1 MSRSHVTPTS
11 ELRRALGRFRGAFAW
26 LAVFSGIINVLML
39 TGAIFMLEVYD
50 RVLPSGSIP
59 TLLALGLLT
68 AALFLFQA
76 ILDVIRS
83 RMLVRIATSVE
94 QSLGPRVFVAIT
106 CMPLLGRHDGATPL
120 RDVERVRAFIAGG
133 GLLALFDL
141 PWIPIYLA
149 VCFALH
155 FWIGVTAGTGAA
167 ILLALTVG
175 AELLTRAP
183 ARDASMLA
191 SLRDSLADSAR
202 RNSEAVR
209 AMGLTERLLSKFELQ
224 TSSYLTAQRR
234 ANDVSGGLGAT
245 SKVLRMMLQSAVL
258 AVGAYLV
265 IAGEAT
271 AGIIIAGSILS
282 ARALAPVEL
291 AIGHWRGFQTA
302 RQGARRLDQ
311 LLAALP
317 VQSLPLP
324 LPRPTSD
331 LKVETVS
338 ISPPGSELTVVA
350 GASFELAK
358 GHALG
363 IIGASASG
371 KSSLARALVG
381 VWPVAKGK
389 IRLDDAAL
397 ELWSPEALGRSI
409 GYLPQNVELFQGT
422 VAENISRFDPDASA
436 TSIIEAAKA
445 AQIHEII
452 LRLPQGYETPIG
464 DGGHILSAGQRQ
476 RLALARALYGEP
488 FLIVL
493 DEPNSNLDG
502 EGEKALAEAI
512 LGIKKRGGVAVIIS
526 HRPAVLS
533 AVDHL
538 LVMADGRIQALG
550 RKEEVL
556 DRIRKHPN
564 VAIMGARS

>member
-1 MSRSHVTPTS
+1 MSRSPVTPTS
-11 ELRRALGRFRGAFAW
+11 ELRRALSRFRGAFAW
-26 LAVFSGIINVLML
+26 FAVFSGTINILML
-39 TGAIFMLEVYD
+39 SGAIFMLEVYD
-50 RVLPSGSIP
+50 RVLPSGSVP
-59 TLLALGLLT
+59 TLLALVLLT

-83 RMLVRIATSVE
+83 RMLVRIAISIE
-94 QSLGPRVFVAIT
+94 KSLGPQVFLAIT
-106 CMPLLGRHDGATPL
+106 WLPLLGRHDAAAPL
-120 RDVERVRAFIAGG
+120 RDVERIRAFIAGG
-133 GLLALFDL
+133 GLQALFDL
-141 PWIPIYLA
+141 PWIPVYLA
-149 VCFALH
+149 VCFVLH
-155 FWIGVTAGTGAA
+155 FWIGVTASIGAV
-167 ILLALTVG
+167 LLLSLTAG
-175 AELLTRAP
+175 AEYLTRAP

-191 SLRDSLADSAR
+191 SLRDALAESAR
-202 RNSEAVR
+202 RNAEAVR
-209 AMGLTERLLSKFELQ
+209 AMGLTERLLSKFEMH
-224 TSSYLTAQRR
+224 TSNYLNAQGQ
-234 ANDVSGGLGAT
+234 ANDVSGGLGAA

-302 RQGARRLDQ
+302 RQGAKRLTQ
-311 LLAALP
+311 LLCALP
-317 VQSLPLP
+317 TKSLPLE

-331 LKVETVS
+331 LKVES
-338 ISPPGSELTVVA
+338 ISVSPPGSDMIVVA
-350 GASFELAK
+350 DASFRLAK

-363 IIGASASG
+363 IIGPSASG

-381 VWPVAKGK
+381 VWPTAKGK

-397 ELWSPEALGRSI
+397 ELWSPQALGRNI

-422 VAENISRFDPDASA
+422 VGENIARFDTTASP
-436 TSIIEAAKA
+436 TDIIAAAKA

-452 LRLPQGYETPIG
+452 LRLPKGYETPIG
-464 DGGHILSAGQRQ
+464 EGGLTLSAGQRQ

-502 EGEKALAEAI
+502 DGEKALAEAI
-512 LGIKKRGGVAVIIS
+512 LDVKKRGGIAIIIS

-533 AVDHL
+533 AVDSL
-538 LVMADGRIQALG
+538 LVLADGRVQAAG
-550 RKEEVL
+550 GKNDVL
-556 DRIRKHPN
+556 DRIRKPSN
-564 VAIMGARS
+564 VAVLGMRS